1 MSVFETLNAVNVNGH
16 TETKKTGSTELTYL
30 SWPWAWAEVKKKF
43 PTASYSVWKDPNTGL
58 PYTYDEETGYMVYT
72 SATIDGVTHEMWLPV
87 MDGANKAMKAD
98 SYTYLVKN
106 PNFRYATYDK
116 ALGYYTDRYGKRQN
130 EYIEKTC
137 EAASMFDINKTIMR
151 CLVKNF
157 AMFGLGLYIYA
168 GEDLPEGDAP
178 AEDPPAPEKMAN
190 LVAPEPTAPPP
201 PATLPPLPQ
210 PEPPM
215 FKCEKCGKVLQT
227 YTGADGKTVSLR
239 KHAEG
244 SKKKFGAVLCL
255 DCINSLDN
263 VTE

>member
-16 TETKKTGSTELTYL
+16 TEKKKTGSTELTYL

-87 MDGANKAMKAD
+87 MDGANKAMKSKA
-98 SYTYLVKN
+98 YTYLVKN
-106 PNFRYATYDK
+106 PSFRYAKYDK
-116 ALGYYTDRYGKRQN
+116 ERGGYFDNYGREQK
-130 EYIEKTC
+130 EYLQKTC
-137 EAASMFDINKTIMR
+137 EAATMFDINKTIMR

-168 GEDLPEGDAP
+168 GEDLPEGDTP
-178 AEDPPAPEKMAN
+178 AGDSPAGDTLTTDK
-190 LVAPEPTAPPP
+190 PEPTAPPP
-201 PATLPPLPQ
+201 PPTLPPLPSQ
-210 PEPPM
+210 EPVR
-215 FKCEKCGKVLQT
+215 FTCEKCGKVLQT
-227 YTGADGKTVSLR
+227 YTGPDGKTVGLR

-255 DCINSLDN
+255 DCIKGLDA
-263 VTE
+263 VME